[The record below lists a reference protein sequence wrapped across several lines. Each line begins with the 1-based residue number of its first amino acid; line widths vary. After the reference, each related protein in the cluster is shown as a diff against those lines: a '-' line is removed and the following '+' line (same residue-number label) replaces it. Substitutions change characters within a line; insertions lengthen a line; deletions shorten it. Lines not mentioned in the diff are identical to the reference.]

1 LTVNPKNNDGDVG
14 SSLQVVDC
22 VHVNRSSLSFF
33 VDGARNRDEVDTLRT
48 SDSSITE
55 NDTDGENATAAA
67 SSSLRARLSVEHL
80 YGTTKLVE
88 MHFED
93 WEDQAGDL
101 SVDRPV
107 AYLGE
112 AGAVTIYL
120 SSDGMR
126 RSNLSQALDD
136 TPVSNIIHIEIK
148 KSEFAGFCDLLAA
161 RGVETIDHQTQEG
174 QLGSQGSVTTAPY
187 NGEEDSNVFAQVE
200 FNTSKIRGAPLL
212 DFDEDGDND
221 AGLDSLDLGD
231 GVEDE
236 LVLEDERDASTA
248 METARDGDSCAEKD
262 GESVESD
269 WKASLDQDRASSRH
283 KSSRLTKGPNGVDM
297 AKAVAAPKRKGSSLG
312 KRKAIDDE
320 NPVIEDNGNGIEG
333 SGTAATKQDA
343 RRKHAKAARATAA
356 TKKQHQMQQRHI
368 VNAQTREVTPLPESS
383 NAYARHDKQTS
394 TSPLPHQSAHTNGTS
409 QNLDTSFARVEQ
421 GMKKPLAS
429 ISASC
434 CAMSV
439 VGRSS
444 TAFNIKHAAS
454 DDLAKDVIAYDAALG
469 QAVAALSH
477 VRHLGKKIEDGCKFN
492 TASLRFTEAGNEM
505 DEESSPSPSAFG
517 WIDEPYNQVVE
528 KQKEWIQRRESVEKE
543 LSGILLNGLLPAS
556 KDQNTKKMK

>member
-1 LTVNPKNNDGDVG
+1 MTVNPKNNDGDFG
-14 SSLQVVDC
+14 PRLQVVDC
-22 VHVNRSSLSFF
+22 VHINRSSLSFF
-33 VDGARNRDEVDTLRT
+33 LDGAGNRDEVDTLRT
-48 SDSSITE
+48 TDSSITE
-55 NDTDGENATAAA
+55 NDTDGENTAATT

-93 WEDQAGDL
+93 WEDQGGDL
-101 SVDRPV
+101 AVDRPI

-112 AGAVTIYL
+112 AGAITIYL

-136 TPVSNIIHIEIK
+136 TPESNIVHIEIK
-148 KSEFAGFCDLLAA
+148 KSEFVGFCDLLAA

-174 QLGSQGSVTTAPY
+174 QLGSQSSVTTAPY

-212 DFDEDGDND
+212 DINEDSDND
-221 AGLDSLDLGD
+221 AALGD

-248 METARDGDSCAEKD
+248 MATARGGDSRAEKD
-262 GESVESD
+262 DESVESA
-269 WKASLDQDRASSRH
+269 WKASPDEDRASSRH
-283 KSSRLTKGPNGVDM
+283 KSSRLTKGTNGVDM
-297 AKAVAAPKRKGSSLG
+297 AKPAAAPKRKGSSLG

-320 NPVIEDNGNGIEG
+320 NPVIEDNGNGVEG
-333 SGTAATKQDA
+333 PGTAATKQGA
-343 RRKHAKAARATAA
+343 RRKHTKTARATAA
-356 TKKQHQMQQRHI
+356 TKKQHQMQQRQI
-368 VNAQTREVTPLPESS
+368 ANAQTREVTPLPESS
-383 NAYARHDKQTS
+383 NAHARQDKQTS

-421 GMKKPLAS
+421 SMKKPLAS

-439 VGRSS
+439 VGKSS

-469 QAVAALSH
+469 RAVAALSH

-517 WIDEPYNQVVE
+517 WIDEPYNEVVE
-528 KQKEWIQRRESVEKE
+528 KQKEWIQKRESVEKE

-556 KDQNTKKMK
+556 KDQNTKK